1 MRILR
6 TLDDLKN
13 WRDGINE
20 SVGFVPTMGALHKGH
35 LSLCRKAKKDN
46 RVVIASVFVN
56 PTQFAPNEDFDSY
69 PRTLDKDS
77 ELLKSEGID
86 AVWAP
91 ASDIMYPDGFV
102 TTVHLEEI
110 TQVLEGEFRPTHFD
124 GVTTV
129 VAKLFGQVRPT
140 RAYFGE
146 KDYQQLQII
155 RRMTTDL
162 NIATQVVGCP
172 IIRDDQGLALST
184 RNAYLSEEELNI
196 ARQLNVLLKSAKAR
210 VENSNIE
217 DTEKSITEEL
227 LKIGFNKIDYV
238 AIRNAENLQPVQNL
252 GTENMRIL
260 AAAFLNKT
268 RLIDNMPL

>member
-1 MRILR
+1 MKILR

-20 SVGFVPTMGALHKGH
+20 SIGFVPTMGALHEGH
-35 LSLCRKAKKDN
+35 LSLCRKAREDN
-46 RVVIASVFVN
+46 DIVIASVFVN
-56 PTQFAPNEDFDSY
+56 PTQFAPHEDFDAY
-69 PRTLDKDS
+69 PRTLEKDS
-77 ELLKSEGID
+77 ALLKSEGVEAI
-86 AVWAP
+86 WAP
-91 ASDIMYPDGFV
+91 TSDIMYPQGYV
-102 TTVHLEEI
+102 TTIHLDGI

-129 VAKLFGQVRPT
+129 VAKLFGQIQPT

-155 RRMTTDL
+155 KRMVTDL
-162 NIATQVVGCP
+162 NIATEIVGCP
-172 IIRDDQGLALST
+172 IVRDEKGLALSS

-196 ARQLNVLLKSAKAR
+196 ARQLNVLINSAKTR
-210 VENSNIE
+210 LENSNVEDVENSIA
-217 DTEKSITEEL
+217 EEM
-227 LKIGFNKIDYV
+227 LKIGFNKIDYI
-238 AIRNAENLQPVQNL
+238 AIRNAENLQPIQNL
-252 GTENMRIL
+252 STENARIL

>member
-1 MRILR
+1 MKILR

-20 SVGFVPTMGALHKGH
+20 SIGFVPTMGALHEGH
-35 LSLCRKAKKDN
+35 LSLCRKAREDN
-46 RVVIASVFVN
+46 DIVIASVFVN
-56 PTQFAPNEDFDSY
+56 PTQFAPHEDFDAY
-69 PRTLDKDS
+69 PRTLEKDS
-77 ELLKSEGID
+77 DLLKSEGVD
-86 AVWAP
+86 AIWAP
-91 ASDIMYPDGFV
+91 TSDIMYPQGYV
-102 TTVHLEEI
+102 TTIHLDGI

-129 VAKLFGQVRPT
+129 VAKLFGQIQPT

-155 RRMTTDL
+155 KRMVTDL
-162 NIATQVVGCP
+162 NIATEIVGCP
-172 IIRDDQGLALST
+172 IVRDEKGLALSS

-196 ARQLNVLLKSAKAR
+196 ARQLNVLINSAKTR
-210 VENSNIE
+210 LENSNVEDVENSIA
-217 DTEKSITEEL
+217 EEM
-227 LKIGFNKIDYV
+227 LKIGFNKIDYI
-238 AIRNAENLQPVQNL
+238 AIRNAENLQPIQNL
-252 GTENMRIL
+252 STENARIL